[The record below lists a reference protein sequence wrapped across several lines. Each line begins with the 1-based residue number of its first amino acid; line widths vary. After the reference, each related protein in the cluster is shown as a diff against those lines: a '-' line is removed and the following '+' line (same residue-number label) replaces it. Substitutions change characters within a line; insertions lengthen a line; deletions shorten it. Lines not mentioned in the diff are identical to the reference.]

1 MIDLISDL
9 PDNVVAI
16 AASGQVSGADYE
28 DVIIPLVENKISQY
42 GTIRLLYH
50 LGPQFKKFTTTALWD
65 DTKVGFQHLKDFDRV
80 AVVTD
85 VAWIRTMIRVAGRT
99 EAVEIRGFA
108 NEELDEAKSW
118 ISA

>member
-16 AASGQVSGADYE
+16 TASGQVSGADYE
-28 DVIIPLVENKISQY
+28 DVIVPLVEKKISQY
-42 GTIRLLYH
+42 GTVRLLYH
-50 LGPQFKKFTTTALWD
+50 LGPDFRRFTTTALWD
-65 DTKVGFQHLKDFDRV
+65 DAKIGFHHLKDFGRV

-85 VAWIRTMIRVAGRT
+85 VAWIQTMIRGAGKT
-99 EAVEIRGFA
+99 GAVEIRGFA
-108 NEELDEAKSW
+108 NDELDEAKSW